1 MALDPQTAEIL
12 KRADESDTPGL
23 GEGTP
28 AEGREIFAGTT
39 ALLGLPAPQVKQISE
54 VEIPGPSGDIRTK
67 IIFPATDAEEPGN
80 LPILIYYHGGG
91 WVIGSPE
98 THIGESCFYANEA
111 NCIVIVPDY
120 RLAPEHPF
128 PAAPQDCYAVLEWA
142 AENAS
147 DMGADAS
154 RIAVAGD
161 SAGGNLSAVVAQ
173 MTKAN
178 NGPDIALQLLI
189 YPATRMGAT
198 TQSYEDFNDGYFLT
212 GKAMNWFFNH
222 YLKEADHWD
231 DPQASPLLAQDLSGI
246 APLLAQDLSGIAPA
260 YIMTAGFDPLR
271 DEGKA
276 YADKLIEAG
285 VAVDYVCYEKQIHGF
300 VSMAGA
306 LDEGKQFLREAA
318 AVLRKAFT
326 S

>member
-1 MALDPQTAEIL
+1 MSLDPQAAEIL
-12 KRADESDTPGL
+12 KRIEESDGPGL
-23 GEGTP
+23 GEGSP
-28 AEGREIFAGTT
+28 EEGREIFATT
-39 ALLGLPAPQVKQISE
+39 TSLLGLPAPEVEKISE
-54 VEIPGPSGDIRTK
+54 VRIPGPNGEIRSK
-67 IIFPATDAEEPGN
+67 IIIPKGAEAEPEP

-98 THIGESCFYANEA
+98 THIGETCFYASEA
-111 NCIVIVPDY
+111 NCIVVVPDY

-128 PAAPQDCYAVLEWA
+128 PAAPQDCYAVLEWVA
-142 AENAS
+142 ANAR
-147 DMGADAS
+147 DIGGDAS
-154 RIAVAGD
+154 KIALAGD

-173 MTKAN
+173 MARDK
-178 NGPDIALQLLI
+178 NGPDLVLQLLI

-198 TQSYEDFNDGYFLT
+198 TQSYKDFNDGYFLT
-212 GKAMNWFFNH
+212 GQAMDWFFGH
-222 YLKEADHWD
+222 YLKQQGQWD
-231 DPQASPLLAQDLSGI
+231 DPMASPLLAKNLSNL
-246 APLLAQDLSGIAPA
+246 PPA

-276 YADKLIEAG
+276 YADRLREAG
-285 VAVDYVCYEKQIHGF
+285 VPVDYVCYEGQIHGF

-326 S
+326 T